1 MSHVSPD
8 ADPEAITI
16 RTPRF
21 LATMAARRGALQ
33 KSLEPIFSA
42 SKDIVCEFGSGHGHF
57 LVAYAQ
63 ANPLAV
69 CVGVDIDSNR
79 VERANRKQVRAKAS
93 HLHFLQ
99 ADASLFLEML
109 PEGVNFSRVFILF
122 PDPWPKKRHHK
133 NRLIQSAFLDEV
145 GRRSADRTRLYF
157 RTDHTP
163 YFEQAHGIFTRHAA
177 WQMVDEPWPFEYETV
192 FQSRAE
198 SFHSL
203 VARPQTVTS

>member
-1 MSHVSPD
+1 MSDASPD
-8 ADPEAITI
+8 AELEGNPI
-16 RTPRF
+16 RTGRF
-21 LATMAARRGALQ
+21 LATMEKRRSALQ
-33 KSLEPIFSA
+33 KSFQPIFSA
-42 SKDIVCEFGSGHGHF
+42 SKEIVCEFGSGHGHF

-79 VERANRKQVRAKAS
+79 VERANRKQVRANAS
-93 HLHFLQ
+93 LLYFLQ
-99 ADASLFLEML
+99 ADAGLFLEML
-109 PEGVNFSRVFILF
+109 PAGVSFSRVFILF

-145 GRRSADRTRLYF
+145 RRHSNESSRIYF

-163 YFEQAHGIFTRHAA
+163 YFEQAHGVFGHHAS
-177 WQMVDEPWPFEYETV
+177 WQIVDEPWPFEYETV
-192 FQSRAE
+192 FQSRAA

-203 VARPQTVTS
+203 VARPR